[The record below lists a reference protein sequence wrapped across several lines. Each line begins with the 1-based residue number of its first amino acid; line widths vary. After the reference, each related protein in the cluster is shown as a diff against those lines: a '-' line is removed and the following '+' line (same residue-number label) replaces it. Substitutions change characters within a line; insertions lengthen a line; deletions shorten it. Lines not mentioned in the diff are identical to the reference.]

1 MTCYVIQYVQLIN
14 RKRSQNELLFLKL
27 QKSLTLCILDPI
39 ILYAKLIMQDL
50 WQYKLEHDIIL
61 PTIHCMEFTIQL
73 NSINELRIERWVVLL
88 SYTNVQIHGF
98 CDVNIK
104 DYSACLYIRL
114 INKHNAQCRLL
125 CAKS

>member
-1 MTCYVIQYVQLIN
+1 
-14 RKRSQNELLFLKL
+14 
-27 QKSLTLCILDPI
+27 
-39 ILYAKLIMQDL
+39 MQDL
-50 WQYKLEHDIIL
+50 WQYKLEHIIL

-73 NSINELRIERWVVLL
+73 NSINELIIERWVVLF

-125 CAKS
+125 CAKSHESHR

>member
-73 NSINELRIERWVVLL
+73 NSINELIIERWVVLL